1 MTEAHMKK
9 FAIMAMAWSLVL
21 FSACSVPSSELA
33 WAQGTQK
40 AEVEETFTDQELIAR
55 QEKELAEKAKA
66 EHEEWERSA
75 KEEAKRLEN
84 ELVEKARIEADAKKK
99 ALHTQE
105 EEAKRLEKEAV
116 ARAKLEADKK
126 RKAEAEQER
135 LVREAKKK
143 ASAAER
149 KKEYLEAEK
158 KRKAE
163 AMLKRSEEKE
173 KQKARWYKDV
183 GYIGEGETPK
193 EPVTMSLDECIK
205 TAVAN
210 NLQLQVAVKSVKL
223 AEMRVWEARRNMLPT
238 LKAVWQEYGGRI
250 NGQRYYGKK
259 EYMEGQQPI
268 FHGGELFF
276 IMKQAETN
284 LSIVKK
290 DYDRIRN
297 DLVLQVRRAYFSLA
311 KSIENLG
318 VQKGLAAEI
327 DKIAAM
333 TKKEADEG
341 LVSKIEALNV
351 EAKSNQTHFQLVSA
365 EGDVEVAELILKQAM
380 YLDPH
385 ERVTIAPKFKFRR
398 FNVGFDQT
406 LRAAFM
412 SRPEIAINA
421 MSIEYYK
428 YEKDVA
434 KAKGW
439 PKIDFMGNWG
449 MAKEHYIAEDFDYT
463 PVTGD
468 VERKL
473 EQQWYAGIKA
483 SIPAWGN
490 TMEYSQTREQWVPV
504 VSTYQGTSA
513 TTTTVTLNLLDNLK
527 YYSDKQSADIDLSR
541 AKQEF
546 VKVKQDVTLE
556 VKEGCFNYEKSLIE
570 INTALKKVEYQTKDL
585 EYMKFR
591 RQMDEA
597 LDSDVIESMTKLGQ
611 EKFGYSQAMND
622 YYVSVASI
630 NKAVGLEDYLKLEE
644 EQGSTSQK

>member
-1 MTEAHMKK
+1 MAQAAEAGK
-9 FAIMAMAWSLVL
+9 ASLEE
-21 FSACSVPSSELA
+21 EL
-33 WAQGTQK
+33 
-40 AEVEETFTDQELIAR
+40 LAR
-55 QEKELAEKAKA
+55 QEKELAEKSKA
-66 EHEEWERSA
+66 EREEWERAA
-75 KEEAKRLEN
+75 KEEAKRLEK
-84 ELVEKARIEADAKKK
+84 ELLEEARIEAEARKK
-99 ALHTQE
+99 ALRAEKE
-105 EEAKRLEKEAV
+105 EVERLKREAAAEAKLAEE
-116 ARAKLEADKK
+116 KK

-135 LVREAKKK
+135 LVRQAKKK
-143 ASAAER
+143 AAAAER
-149 KKEYLEAEK
+149 KKEQLEAGK

-163 AMLKRSEEKE
+163 AALRKQEARQE
-173 KQKARWYKDV
+173 QKARWYKDV
-183 GYIGEGETPK
+183 GYIGEGEAPK
-193 EPVTMSLDECIK
+193 EPTLMSLDECIE

-210 NLQLQVAVKSVKL
+210 SLQLQVATKSVKL

-238 LKAVWQEYGGRI
+238 FKAVWQEYTGRI

-276 IMKQAETN
+276 TMKQAETN

-297 DLVLQVRRAYFSLA
+297 ELVLQVRRAYFSLA
-311 KSIENLG
+311 KSVENLR
-318 VQKGLAAEI
+318 VQKELAAEI
-327 DKIAAM
+327 GKIAGM
-333 TKKEADEG
+333 TKKEAEEG

-351 EAKSNQTHFQLVSA
+351 EAKTNQTHFQLVSA

-380 YLDPH
+380 YLAPND
-385 ERVTIAPKFKFRR
+385 RVSIAPKFKFRR
-398 FNVGFDQT
+398 FNVDFERT

-412 SRPEIAINA
+412 YRPEIAINA

-449 MAKEHYIAEDFDYT
+449 MAKEHYVAEDFDYT

-473 EQQWYAGIKA
+473 SQQWYAGIKA
-483 SIPAWGN
+483 SMPAWGN

-504 VSTYQGTSA
+504 VSTYQGTQA

-527 YYSDKQSADIDLSR
+527 YFSDKQSADIDLSR

-556 VKEGCFNYEKSLIE
+556 VKEGCFNYQKSLIE
-570 INTALKKVEYQTKDL
+570 IDTALKKVEYQTKDL
-585 EYMKFR
+585 EFMKFR

-611 EKFGYSQAMND
+611 EKFGHSQAMND

-644 EQGSTSQK
+644 EPGSAAKK